1 MTKLRCRGEGGG
13 GQGTGLGPRP
23 PMWSNLVAAPSP
35 PLSAAEFAAA
45 AAAPVPAARNSRALC
60 TASRRCQIASWTLK
74 LAHAWVL
81 GGVRLKYGLS
91 MVPRGGG
98 GATGID

>member
-35 PLSAAEFAAA
+35 PPLSAAECASAAA
-45 AAAPVPAARNSRALC
+45 VPAARNSRALC

-81 GGVRLKYGLS
+81 GGVRLKYGLG
-91 MVPRGGG
+91 MVPRGEGG
-98 GATGID
+98 QLG